1 MVQVPLI
8 NKYSSS
14 SCWVPSMMLET
25 PGRGRERG
33 PCPAALIRMEHKTCT
48 RAASSEKYGL
58 DQTWPY
64 VPRRRRAPLPQ
75 SGTRNKGEYG
85 VIQQ

>member
-33 PCPAALIRMEHKTCT
+33 PCPAALIRREHKTRT

-58 DQTWPY
+58 DQT
-64 VPRRRRAPLPQ
+64 VAVCTQEKKGSLAPEWHQ
-75 SGTRNKGEYG
+75 E
-85 VIQQ
+85 